1 MDEIL
6 WYDYSNESSVT
17 STVLSPN
24 GTIYLVCSSSFFVS
38 VDESKSY
45 GVTIQIYLFYFIC
58 HTIIITK
65 NIGKVIVAG
74 RPNRNYRSL

>member
-24 GTIYLVCSSSFFVS
+24 GTIYLVCSSSFFVY
-38 VDESKSY
+38 VDEILWCDHSDLFILFYLPHSNNYKKYRKSY
-45 GVTIQIYLFYFIC
+45 SGEET
-58 HTIIITK
+58 
-65 NIGKVIVAG
+65 
-74 RPNRNYRSL
+74 